1 MGVLRTLAEAGHR
14 SWIVGGSV
22 RDLLLRRPRGST
34 DQDVATPAR
43 PDEVAALFRK
53 VVPTGIEH
61 GTVTVVLGGAP
72 VEVTTFR
79 GEGAYED
86 GRRPSSVTFLGDI
99 DEDLARR
106 DFTINALAY
115 DPLAKEFRDPF
126 GGRADLRRRILRA
139 VGDPSARFAEDG
151 LRPLR
156 AARFAAQLGFELEPA
171 TATAIGPALPVVARV
186 SIERVTDELSRL
198 LLAPHAGRGLL
209 LLEGTG
215 LLSVVLPELAAA
227 SPEER
232 AHAFRTTTAAPAE
245 LDLRAAALLHVLAP
259 GEGEGEG
266 EAARRARAVLE
277 RMRFSG
283 QVREGAASLVLERRC
298 LAAAVGSPLP
308 AGEAGVRRFL
318 ARVGR
323 ALAPKVLALWE
334 ADARAVRPPAR
345 SRRERAALVAFRKL
359 VKRVE
364 RKRPPISTSDLAVD
378 GAGVMLALGIPPGPS
393 VGEALR
399 HMLERVLESPALNT
413 RERLTSELKSWWA
426 ARSTS

>member
-1 MGVLRTLAEAGHR
+1 MPGARSPSPNRAGGASSGQPRRRRAAPASRPAGVPAALARADFPGPLMGVLRTLAEAGHR

-151 LRPLR
+151 LRALR
-156 AARFAAQLGFELEPA
+156 AARVPAPLRFA
-171 TATAIGPALPVVARV
+171 
-186 SIERVTDELSRL
+186 
-198 LLAPHAGRGLL
+198 
-209 LLEGTG
+209 
-215 LLSVVLPELAAA
+215 
-227 SPEER
+227 
-232 AHAFRTTTAAPAE
+232 
-245 LDLRAAALLHVLAP
+245 
-259 GEGEGEG
+259 
-266 EAARRARAVLE
+266 
-277 RMRFSG
+277 
-283 QVREGAASLVLERRC
+283 
-298 LAAAVGSPLP
+298 PLP
-308 AGEAGVRRFL
+308 
-318 ARVGR
+318 
-323 ALAPKVLALWE
+323 
-334 ADARAVRPPAR
+334 
-345 SRRERAALVAFRKL
+345 
-359 VKRVE
+359 
-364 RKRPPISTSDLAVD
+364 
-378 GAGVMLALGIPPGPS
+378 
-393 VGEALR
+393 
-399 HMLERVLESPALNT
+399 
-413 RERLTSELKSWWA
+413 
-426 ARSTS
+426 

>member
-1 MGVLRTLAEAGHR
+1 MEVLRTLSAAGHR
-14 SWIVGGSV
+14 SWIVGGVV
-22 RDLLLRRPRGST
+22 RDLLLRRPRGTT

-53 VVPTGIEH
+53 VVPTGVEH
-61 GTVTVVLGGAP
+61 GTVTVVVGGAP

-99 DEDLARR
+99 DQDLARR

-115 DPLAKEFRDPF
+115 DPLAQEFRDPF
-126 GGRADLRRRILRA
+126 GGRGDLRRRVLRA
-139 VGDPSARFAEDG
+139 VGDPSARFSEDG

-156 AARFAAQLGFELEPA
+156 AARFAAQLGFELEPG
-171 TATAIGPALPVVARV
+171 TAAAIPAALPVVARV
-186 SIERVTDELSRL
+186 SVERVAEELSRL
-198 LLAPHAGRGLL
+198 LLAPHALRGLL
-209 LLEGTG
+209 LLERTG

-232 AHAFRTTTAAPAE
+232 THAFRAATAAPAE
-245 LDLRAAALLHVLAP
+245 LDLRAGALLHVLAP
-259 GEGEGEG
+259 SGD

-283 QVREGAASLVLERRC
+283 QVREGAASLLRERPC
-298 LAAAVGSPLP
+298 FTAAAGSPLP

-323 ALAPKVLALWE
+323 ARVHKVLALWE

-345 SRRERAALVAFRKL
+345 SRRGLAALVAFRRL
-359 VKRVE
+359 VTRVE
-364 RKRPPISTSDLAVD
+364 RGRPPVSTDDLAVD
-378 GAGVMLALGIPPGPS
+378 GAGVMAVLGIPPGPS

-399 HMLERVLESPALNT
+399 YLLDRVLDDPALNT
-413 RERLTSELKSWWA
+413 REQLTSELKSWWA
-426 ARSTS
+426 AHTTS